1 MANIFEDI
9 YKSFID
15 KAVKQ
20 NTTPSNSQNNV
31 ETQLKQNNPL
41 NLGLSTTVATRNTN
55 NVASG
60 VLNVIE
66 NASKARNTAIDL
78 ISAASKVNRDTRA
91 QVGLKSPAGEI
102 TNTVN
107 KAVTGALNYLQES
120 NKGLSEIE
128 QNHLDA
134 ASSAYLDTSDVLN
147 RIKADNNYYNT
158 LFSNDGTPID
168 YSNEIIRLQETASNQ
183 FNNED
188 RKAAKQQLD
197 MYKQYQADQK
207 KMIYSSQYQSLL
219 NQGADQD
226 TLNQFKKAVIQDNYN
241 AAERIVANFGS
252 TVESF
257 VGSQLNAYQTLTAT
271 ASKLMGNE
279 PMMSDYPSQI
289 IQDAENLQ
297 AIIMSNANGAE
308 QVAYKVY
315 NGMAPFLYSLALSGI
330 GSQSFLGNEAAAKAL
345 TGRALLISDASVLG
359 SQMKEN
365 MANGYDFSTS
375 VTNAFLHAALSH
387 ITESIGGEAL
397 ANVLTGEIGVQLLDN
412 YLSYAIRSMAN
423 TFLAEATEEGMEAL
437 FEPII
442 DKYTLNT
449 GLTVEGYIQQV
460 FSKDTLEQMLIGGLG
475 GLVMGAGGT
484 AKTIIEFDNGV
495 KQLMGTINIENQSD
509 YASVKEA
516 TEFFEKM
523 ANETQNKLVS
533 GQIAKESINDTNKQL
548 YIMKQLNQAFSSKLN
563 EYKLSNP
570 YADAFKPVEDVQN
583 KLSENPEQD
592 IIKAAAPTIKQNVDD
607 LVTAKQNYIQ
617 STNELNSV
625 VQQQLANKGI
635 TIDVIEYNNLTDD
648 AKRQVELTSKYSQK
662 LKSNV
667 VFANIITKSGQ
678 VLDGLYNPETRQI
691 IINPNAK
698 TGALTAYVHE
708 ITHNTEGSAFYS
720 LLKMLVKE
728 TYGDEYADNIKAIQD
743 EYSTL
748 TRLSEEDAE
757 KELVAITTQSL
768 LDNEQFMDRLV
779 RYNTS
784 LAYQMYEE
792 IKYIS
797 QTTGTALDAIEQNF
811 MRAFSTKGTVE
822 NQSNDLQFLFMGEK
836 ALNNLKKEYK
846 DAYDYVNGQ
855 FKLAKRMEGKYSPKE
870 IFAKTS
876 FFRDPT
882 GVWKFEVLEDYDYIA
897 NHFPTENGTYLLKDI
912 YGPNSQIF
920 AFYPELANLE
930 VVLDNK
936 DGSKGV
942 YKNKENKIYL
952 HAGATAETII
962 HEVQHFIQW
971 KEGFKTGSSYSKQA
985 NYLEQD
991 AILNKAFGLISFNK
1005 QLIELSNLQKQMLT
1019 NDEYL
1024 YNRYKYTAGEVEA
1037 RDSAL
1042 RSKLKN
1048 EGVNIDNIIPAML
1061 DENIVSEIKKYYDL
1075 GDEKSIARIIKNIM
1089 DNFNSSDNSFSSDS
1103 YSMEQVSTEEIGRGG
1118 RGLEFSKGL
1127 TIEDLGRN
1135 KDLVAAHNL
1144 SEDKFL
1150 ASINLGGFV
1159 FPSVAVTKDSVGHEN
1174 YGDITLLFDKK
1185 TIDPSN
1191 RNNRVYSGDAWTPT
1205 YPTVDYDVDTNTT
1218 QAISKQLNDIVDF
1231 DSIRSLD
1238 NNYFLY
1244 NLQNGSQLNDALNE
1258 HRGDISTLASDNNAL
1273 KYIFLT
1279 KSGQNIEIPRKPKE
1293 LNLKGNYTKG
1303 RDVSN
1308 YVLDALLNS
1317 GYTAGSFYDM
1327 SFEERTNA
1335 YYDVIK
1341 NAIANYYNKAYS
1353 ALQGGQFGTNLV
1365 EDFDNYSADYIL
1377 EQVDQYL
1384 RTANEG
1390 VIDIQGLKANLNNAI
1405 IQYGDNFENDFADWI
1420 RNNITSKIRYNTG
1433 IRNDKDMFTPSGNRR
1448 SFAQLHDPYT
1458 AQNVLKYMKKQT
1470 GNDLRGAKNDS
1481 WGVGPGEIISTQL
1494 KEFRSIDEIIQ
1505 NEGLI
1510 KNLNDEEFNQTYKT
1524 VYDSIYAISKEIS
1537 SYIEAETGSTNYFE
1551 LNDSSLQLIK
1561 DCMRKN
1567 NKKQMYDLYMK
1578 EFYPYANF
1586 KMSEENVS
1594 KAIDAIYGLKESIG
1608 DLPTRYFEAKPM
1620 RIVGLDEIQLAIIPN
1635 NSSDYLKETLNNL
1648 GINYVEY
1655 DPSIEGSRQ
1664 SIIQAQD
1671 NLKFSKGLTM
1681 EDLKAQANLDK
1692 NKKSLKR
1699 YYSEVL
1705 GANLRRSSLGI
1716 NELLDLATKDIRDNG
1731 SISEGVYNR
1740 LKESVW
1746 ESTKVLQGNDYADS
1760 AAIRKFLKENPIEIT
1775 QMEERDR
1782 MYLQKH
1788 FGSIGFKKGGNSFD
1802 TVMMEFNDLF
1812 PGLINID
1819 NITSAKDFVD
1829 QVSSVLTNI
1838 DKSKDYI
1845 VPGTE
1850 AGISEEEIYN
1860 DFSTKFDD
1868 AMANYTNDVSR
1879 ITVVDKTEEVLED
1892 NWKQNTQQ
1900 VLNQIGDEEL
1910 TVDNIDSILKHKK
1923 VSNRTLEAMERNKQM
1938 MIDNAEEWIKGYD
1951 TLREEFPLYSKET
1964 FSNACFETLVYGDIS
1979 DETREKMYNALSS
1992 MYDFENVLP
2001 DYEKDVNDFINEA
2014 LTTFS
2019 NETKYKAGEIDM
2031 EPIRKAMKINEAY
2044 NGQTIEADT
2053 ERFKNN
2059 TYLNNITSKFKD
2071 QLKKSW
2077 QPIVNDLL
2085 SLSTQSAEKTGKK
2098 LDRVISRYKTIDQN
2112 IDALC
2117 HGNLD
2122 LKTKMQNEIRY
2133 NLLDEAAK
2141 TKSDVLT
2148 YAQDVVNKIKDLG
2161 ITEGSRENIAVQYI
2175 LEGHTETVRSD
2186 LDLGDNTTQET
2197 INEFR
2202 SHPFEAY
2209 TLEDLKRDYNYQM
2222 ENGRLAWEN
2231 IVDAA
2236 NLLKTS
2242 YDDIYKE
2249 ITDSQLL
2256 ANGDVEGNM
2265 DLALADAKTKVE
2277 QAFKVMYN
2285 IKEEIK
2291 LNGSKESTQAAYEL
2305 AKSKYNRLVNQYNAL
2320 VNRDAK
2326 GDATRRQLTPYRE
2339 NFSHHIVKRSLKSSL
2354 QSIKNAELM
2363 TPTQLAGISEITEPN
2378 TMWATF
2384 SAAQDSLV
2392 YDPNALGSFTEYM
2405 KEAANVVSYNP
2416 VIISLRQLTRDIQAT
2431 AQNRQLNKF
2440 VEYLTDYTNM
2450 LSGKRLGI
2458 DREVQKFVGD
2468 KGMRIISTLNS
2479 YAKAAALTGNVRSAL
2494 VQFANIPSGL
2504 SNLQTSGGKGWI
2516 ADVANGI
2523 KRTINNINTIDQS
2536 PFMANRYFDFDTGKS
2551 GVMNSLDDMTKT
2563 MLTVGDKVG
2572 AQIIWN
2578 SAYAQY
2584 ERLKSQGADLKV
2596 DPIKYADDI
2605 TRTSVAGRTKEDMAV
2620 AMNSQVLNLL
2630 FPFQVENNNLY
2641 QNLKQQLKTGN
2652 GGAIITYGV
2661 SAYLFNAIIKAIMNS
2676 DDEVLPEFITPIV
2689 DEVIKGLKGE
2699 QGADETVQNALFGE
2713 IGEMISLTPVGS
2725 QLLGLAL
2732 NNDKAEELFGD
2743 YNPSRYGTTNIGLV
2757 GVGNIIT
2764 SLNNDNTRIALA
2776 DAISDLISGYVK
2788 GGKQLTRTTEGL
2800 QSMGGLPKL
2809 DAEGNVVM
2817 TPVNY
2822 TSTGRIAFV
2831 NDQTS
2836 VPDWIRAA
2844 LFGKWSTDP
2853 AREYIDSDFKSMSEK
2868 EQRIFELLNNSG
2880 SDTNDSY
2887 NTAKEYTELTKQA
2900 KEDETIDSS
2909 LRDTLIQN
2917 GTYGDYMDNLT
2928 DAYEKYLE
2936 TFDFDGENEPKTF
2949 KQFASGYGITAD
2961 DLKADTY
2968 QGFYDL
2974 YDLTEEQQKAFSDAL
2989 DIENSVNALG
2999 KTISNSA
3006 ATQRRVIYEQQGIYN
3021 DILEFIE
3028 ECNLDYSDF
3037 GLTKTVV
3044 GYTQSQINKMLEK
3057 IGLEPNYQGGS
3068 TAEASGSK
3076 SKGSATSGSKGR
3088 KTSGSKTSGSRLTKT
3103 QKNALLSFLKTIQ
3116 SSYKDFGSIV
3126 KGMTS
3131 VSDAKAKAEK
3141 IRNSAYK
3148 G

>member
-9 YKSFID
+9 YKSLID

-31 ETQLKQNNPL
+31 ETKLKQNNPM
-41 NLGLSTTVATRNTN
+41 NLGMSTTVATRNTN

-188 RKAAKQQLD
+188 RKAAKEQLD
-197 MYKQYQADQK
+197 LYKQYQTDQK

-252 TVESF
+252 TVQSF
-257 VGSQLNAYQTLTAT
+257 AGSQLNALNTLTAT

-279 PMMSDYPSQI
+279 PTMSEYPVHI

-315 NGMAPFLYSLALSGI
+315 NGMAPFLYSLVLSGL
-330 GSQSFLGNEAAAKAL
+330 GSQSYLGDPAAAEAL

-359 SQMKEN
+359 SKMKEN
-365 MANGYDFSTS
+365 MANGYDFNTS
-375 VTNAFLHAALSH
+375 VNNAFLHALLSH
-387 ITESIGGEAL
+387 VTESIGGEAL
-397 ANVLTGEIGVQLLDN
+397 ANILTGEIGVQLLDN
-412 YLSYAIRSMAN
+412 YLDYGIRSLAN
-423 TFLAEATEEGMEAL
+423 SFLAEATEEGMEAVL
-437 FEPII
+437 EPII

-449 GLTVEGYIQQV
+449 GLTVEGYLQQV
-460 FSKDTLEQMLIGGLG
+460 FSKDTLESMLIGGIG
-475 GLVMGAGGT
+475 GLVMGAGAT

-495 KQLMGTINIENQSD
+495 KQLMGTINIEDQSD
-509 YASVKEA
+509 YTSAKEA
-516 TEFFEKM
+516 TDFFEKM
-523 ANETQNKLVS
+523 VNETQNKLAS
-533 GQIAKESINDTNKQL
+533 GQIKKESINDTNKQL
-548 YIMKQLNQAFSSKLN
+548 YIMKLLNQAFSSKLN

-583 KLSENPEQD
+583 KLSANPEQD

-607 LVTAKQNYIQ
+607 LVTAKQNFYKAD
-617 STNELNSV
+617 
-625 VQQQLANKGI
+625 QQLNDFLQQKIISEGVNISIADYNALSEEAKKQ
-635 TIDVIEYNNLTDD
+635 VILT
-648 AKRQVELTSKYSQK
+648 AKYSSR
-662 LKSNV
+662 LKNNQV
-667 VFANIITKSGQ
+667 VFANIVGKNGKT
-678 VLDGLYNPETRQI
+678 LPGLYDPNSNQI

-698 TGALTAYVHE
+698 NGALIAYVHE
-708 ITHNTEGSAFYS
+708 MTHNSEKSIYYS
-720 LLKMLVKE
+720 LLKKLAKE
-728 TYGDEYADNIKAIQD
+728 YVGEDFNSYTEYIKNNYSDITALD
-743 EYSTL
+743 TDGAEREVVSTL
-748 TRLSEEDAE
+748 MPELFANEEF
-757 KELVAITTQSL
+757 L
-768 LDNEQFMDRLV
+768 DRLV

-784 LAYQMYEE
+784 LAYQLYEE
-792 IKYIS
+792 IKYIN
-797 QTTGTALDAIEQNF
+797 QETNTLQDIEMNF
-811 MRAFSTKGTVE
+811 MRA
-822 NQSNDLQFLFMGEK
+822 L
-836 ALNNLKKEYK
+836 
-846 DAYDYVNGQ
+846 
-855 FKLAKRMEGKYSPKE
+855 
-870 IFAKTS
+870 KTS
-876 FFRDPT
+876 
-882 GVWKFEVLEDYDYIA
+882 
-897 NHFPTENGTYLLKDI
+897 
-912 YGPNSQIF
+912 NS
-920 AFYPELANLE
+920 
-930 VVLDNK
+930 
-936 DGSKGV
+936 
-942 YKNKENKIYL
+942 
-952 HAGATAETII
+952 
-962 HEVQHFIQW
+962 
-971 KEGFKTGSSYSKQA
+971 
-985 NYLEQD
+985 
-991 AILNKAFGLISFNK
+991 
-1005 QLIELSNLQKQMLT
+1005 
-1019 NDEYL
+1019 
-1024 YNRYKYTAGEVEA
+1024 
-1037 RDSAL
+1037 
-1042 RSKLKN
+1042 N
-1048 EGVNIDNIIPAML
+1048 EGEFVSIFDPRSQ
-1061 DENIVSEIKKYYDL
+1061 VSEIKVGIFENNVSESKWPNKLELSDIAEMAYD
-1075 GDEKSIARIIKNIM
+1075 
-1089 DNFNSSDNSFSSDS
+1089 
-1103 YSMEQVSTEEIGRGG
+1103 SMEKTFGDRTIGLIDSTGEKIKINKDNMKHGVLKPNSRKGRENAFVTVNMGPLLKNAFYVNDILPSGKHKNGERAYISVIADEEGFIYPTRILVDKNTSVISETEVINRLYAVNTKKVAGRSPLGYGYESQPSTTSTLSVSDLFDYVKDVDIFQEIMPISSGIERVDSEIGNR
-1118 RGLEFSKGL
+1118 LKYSKGVTL
-1127 TIEDLGRN
+1127 EDLGRN

-1144 SEDKFL
+1144 SEDNFL

-1174 YGDITLLFDKK
+1174 YGAITLLFDKK
-1185 TIDPSN
+1185 TIDPAN

-1205 YPTVDYDVDTNTT
+1205 YPTVDYDVDANTT
-1218 QAISKQLNDIVDF
+1218 QVISNQLNSIVDF
-1231 DSIRSLD
+1231 DSIMPLD

-1244 NLQNGSQLNDALNE
+1244 NLQNGSQLNDALSKY
-1258 HRGDISTLASDNNAL
+1258 RGDISTLASDNNAL

-1279 KSGQNIEIPRKPKE
+1279 EKGQNIEIPRKPKIFS
-1293 LNLKGNYTKG
+1293 LKGNYTKG
-1303 RDVSN
+1303 TGVSN
-1308 YVLDALLNS
+1308 YVLDSLLNS
-1317 GYTAGSFYDM
+1317 GYQAGQFNNM
-1327 SFEERTNA
+1327 SFQERMSA
-1335 YYDVIK
+1335 YFDVVK
-1341 NAIANYYNKAYS
+1341 NSIAEYYNKEYG
-1353 ALQGGQFGTNLV
+1353 ALQNGQFGTNLV

-1390 VIDIQGLKANLNNAI
+1390 VVDAQGLETNLNNAI
-1405 IQYGDNFENDFADWI
+1405 SQYGDSFKNDFAGWI

-1567 NKKQMYDLYMK
+1567 SKKQMYDLYMK

-1731 SISEGVYNR
+1731 TISEGVYER

-1760 AAIRKFLKENPIEIT
+1760 AAIRRFLKDNPIEIT

-1782 MYLQKH
+1782 LYLQKH
-1788 FGSIGFKKGGNSFD
+1788 FGSIGFKNGGNSFD
-1802 TVMMEFNDLF
+1802 TVMIEFNDLF

-1938 MIDNAEEWIKGYD
+1938 MIDNADKWIKGYD
-1951 TLREEFPLYSKET
+1951 TLREEFPLYTKET

-2001 DYEKDVNDFINEA
+2001 DYEKDINDFINEA

-2122 LKTKMQNEIRY
+2122 LKTKMQNEIRF

-2161 ITEGSRENIAVQYI
+2161 ITEGSRENIAVQYV

-2186 LDLGDNTTQET
+2186 LNLSDNTTQEI

-2202 SHPFEAY
+2202 SRPFEAY
-2209 TLEDLKRDYNYQM
+2209 TLEDLKREFNYTM

-2431 AQNRQLNKF
+2431 AQDRQLNKF

-2504 SNLQTSGGKGWI
+2504 SNLQEAGGKGWI
-2516 ADVANGI
+2516 SDIANGI
-2523 KRTINNINTIDQS
+2523 KRTINNSNVIDQS

-2551 GVMNSLDDMTKT
+2551 GVMNSLDEMTKT
-2563 MLTVGDKVG
+2563 MLTVGDKIG

-2578 SAYAQY
+2578 SAYEQY
-2584 ERLKSQGADLKV
+2584 NRLKNQGLDLGV
-2596 DPIKYADDI
+2596 DAIKYADNI
-2605 TRTSVAGRTKEDMAV
+2605 TRYSVAGRTKEDMAV

-2676 DDEVLPEFITPIV
+2676 DDEVLPEFVTPIV

-2887 NTAKEYTELTKQA
+2887 NTAKEYTELSKQA

-3006 ATQRRVIYEQQGIYN
+3006 ATQRRVIYEQQGIYD

-3076 SKGSATSGSKGR
+3076 SKGSVTSGSKGR

-3103 QKNALLSFLKTIQ
+3103 QKNTLLSFLKTIQ
-3116 SSYKDFGSIV
+3116 SSYKDFETIRKS
-3126 KGMTS
+3126 MTS

>member
-9 YKSFID
+9 YKSLID

-31 ETQLKQNNPL
+31 ETKLKQNNPM
-41 NLGLSTTVATRNTN
+41 NLGMSTTVATRNTN

-120 NKGLSEIE
+120 NKGLSEVE

-147 RIKADNNYYNT
+147 RIKTDNNYYGI
-158 LFSNDGTPID
+158 LFNSDGTPID

-207 KMIYSSQYQSLL
+207 KMIYASQYQSLL
-219 NQGADQD
+219 NQGAGQD
-226 TLNQFKKAVIQDNYN
+226 TLNEFKKAVIQDNYS
-241 AAERIVANFGS
+241 AAERVVANFGS
-252 TVESF
+252 TVQSF
-257 VGSQLNAYQTLTAT
+257 AGSQLNALNTLTAT

-308 QVAYKVY
+308 QVVYKTY
-315 NGMAPFLYSLALSGI
+315 NGMAPFLYSLLMSGI
-330 GSQSFLGNEAAAKAL
+330 GSQSYLGNEAAAQAL
-345 TGRALLISDASVLG
+345 TGRALLISDVSVLG

-365 MANGYDFSTS
+365 MANGYDFNTS
-375 VTNAFLHAALSH
+375 VNNAFLHAALSH
-387 ITESIGGEAL
+387 ITESIGGETL
-397 ANVLTGEIGVQLLDN
+397 ANILTGEIGVQLLDN

-423 TFLAEATEEGMEAL
+423 TFIAEATEEGMEAL

-495 KQLMGTINIENQSD
+495 KQLMGTINIEDQSD
-509 YASVKEA
+509 YASAKEA
-516 TEFFEKM
+516 TDFFEKM
-523 ANETQNKLVS
+523 VNETQNKLAS
-533 GQIAKESINDTNKQL
+533 GQIKKESINDTNKQL

-583 KLSENPEQD
+583 KLSDNPEQD

-635 TIDVIEYNNLTDD
+635 TIDAIEYNNLTDD

-667 VFANIITKSGQ
+667 VFANMITKSGQ

-912 YGPNSQIF
+912 YGSNSQIF

-952 HAGATAETII
+952 HAGATAETIV

-1118 RGLEFSKGL
+1118 RGLEFSKGVAL
-1127 TIEDLGRN
+1127 EDLGRN

-1144 SEDKFL
+1144 SENNFL

-1205 YPTVDYDVDTNTT
+1205 YPTIDYDVDTNTT
-1218 QAISKQLNDIVDF
+1218 QAISKQLNDIADF

-1258 HRGDISTLASDNNAL
+1258 HRGDISTLASGNNAL

-1279 KSGQNIEIPRKPKE
+1279 KSGQNIEIPKKPKIFS
-1293 LNLKGNYTKG
+1293 LKGNYTKG
-1303 RDVSN
+1303 AEVSN
-1308 YVLDALLNS
+1308 YVLDSLLNS
-1317 GYTAGSFYDM
+1317 GYKAGQFNNM
-1327 SFEERTNA
+1327 SFNERMSA

-1341 NAIANYYNKAYS
+1341 NAIADYYNKAYS

-1390 VIDIQGLKANLNNAI
+1390 VVDTQGLKANLNNAI
-1405 IQYGDNFENDFADWI
+1405 IQYGDNFENDFVDWI

-1567 NKKQMYDLYMK
+1567 SKKQMYDLYMK

-1594 KAIDAIYGLKESIG
+1594 KAIDSIYGLKESIG

-1655 DPSIEGSRQ
+1655 DPSVEGSRQ

-1681 EDLKAQANLDK
+1681 EDLKSQANLDK

-1746 ESTKVLQGNDYADS
+1746 ESTKVLQGNDYADA

-1788 FGSIGFKKGGNSFD
+1788 FGSIGFKKVGNSFD

-1819 NITSAKDFVD
+1819 NINSAKDFVD

-1860 DFSTKFDD
+1860 EFNTKFDD
-1868 AMANYTNDVSR
+1868 AMANYAKDIANISNYEKV
-1879 ITVVDKTEEVLED
+1879 EEALED
-1892 NWKQNTQQ
+1892 SWKQNTQQ

-2014 LTTFS
+2014 LATFS

-2186 LDLGDNTTQET
+2186 LDLGDNVTQET

-2236 NLLKTS
+2236 NLLKST

-2265 DLALADAKTKVE
+2265 DLELADAKAKVE

-2320 VNRDAK
+2320 VSRDAK

-2339 NFSHHIVKRSLKSSL
+2339 NFSHHIVKRSLKSSI

-2431 AQNRQLNKF
+2431 AQDRQLNKF

-2504 SNLQTSGGKGWI
+2504 SNLQEAGGKGWI
-2516 ADVANGI
+2516 SDIANGI
-2523 KRTINNINTIDQS
+2523 KRTINNSNVIDQS

-2551 GVMNSLDDMTKT
+2551 GVMNSLDEMTKT
-2563 MLTVGDKVG
+2563 MLTVGDKIG

-2578 SAYAQY
+2578 SAYEQY
-2584 ERLKSQGADLKV
+2584 NRLKNQGLDLGV
-2596 DPIKYADDI
+2596 DAIKYADNI
-2605 TRTSVAGRTKEDMAV
+2605 TRYSVAGRTKEDMAV

-2689 DEVIKGLKGE
+2689 DEVIKGLQGE
-2699 QGADETVQNALFGE
+2699 QSADETVQNALFGE

-2757 GVGNIIT
+2757 GIGNIIT
-2764 SLNNDNTRIALA
+2764 SLNNDNTRIALS

-3006 ATQRRVIYEQQGIYN
+3006 ATQRRVIYEQQGIYD

-3044 GYTQSQINKMLEK
+3044 GYTASQINTMLEK
-3057 IGLEPNYQGGS
+3057 IGLEPSYQGS
-3068 TAEASGSK
+3068 ETASGGAKTSGSK
-3076 SKGSATSGSKGR
+3076 SKK
-3088 KTSGSKTSGSRLTKT
+3088 KTSSSKSKLTT
-3103 QKNALLSFLKTIQ
+3103 AQKNALLKFLKTIQ
-3116 SSYKDFGSIV
+3116 SSYKDFETIRKS
-3126 KGMTS
+3126 MTS

>member
-9 YKSFID
+9 YKSLID

-31 ETQLKQNNPL
+31 ETKLKQNNPM
-41 NLGLSTTVATRNTN
+41 NLGMSTTVATRNTN

-91 QVGLKSPAGEI
+91 QAGLKSPAGEI

-158 LFSNDGTPID
+158 LFSNGGTPID

-207 KMIYSSQYQSLL
+207 KMIYASQYQSLL

-226 TLNQFKKAVIQDNYN
+226 TLNEFKKAVIQDNYN

-252 TVESF
+252 TVQSF
-257 VGSQLNAYQTLTAT
+257 AGSQLNALNTLTET

-279 PMMSDYPSQI
+279 PTMSEYPAHI

-315 NGMAPFLYSLALSGI
+315 NGMAPFLYSLALSGL
-330 GSQSFLGNEAAAKAL
+330 GSQSYLGDPAAAKAL
-345 TGRALLISDASVLG
+345 TGRALLIYDASVLG
-359 SQMKEN
+359 SKMKEN
-365 MANGYDFSTS
+365 MANGYDFNTS
-375 VTNAFLHAALSH
+375 VNNAFLHALLSH
-387 ITESIGGEAL
+387 VIESIGGEAL
-397 ANVLTGEIGVQLLDN
+397 ANILTGEIGVQLLDN
-412 YLSYAIRSMAN
+412 YLDYGIRSLAN
-423 TFLAEATEEGMEAL
+423 SLLAEATEEGMEAVL
-437 FEPII
+437 EPII

-449 GLTVEGYIQQV
+449 GLTVEGYLQQV
-460 FSKDTLEQMLIGGLG
+460 FSKDTLESMLIGGIG
-475 GLVMGAGGT
+475 GLVMGAGAT

-495 KQLMGTINIENQSD
+495 KQLMSTINIENQSD
-509 YASVKEA
+509 YASAKEA
-516 TEFFEKM
+516 TEFFENLV
-523 ANETQNKLVS
+523 NETQNKLVS
-533 GQIAKESINDTNKQL
+533 GQIPEENINTTNNQL
-548 YIMKQLNQAFSSKLN
+548 FAMKTLNKAFSSKLS
-563 EYKLSNP
+563 EYKISNP
-570 YADAFKPVEDVQN
+570 YAEAFKPVDSVQS
-583 KLSENPEQD
+583 KLSDTPEQN
-592 IIKAAAPTIKQNVDD
+592 IIKAAAPTIKQNVDE
-607 LVTAKQNYIQ
+607 LVTAKQNFYKAD
-617 STNELNSV
+617 
-625 VQQQLANKGI
+625 QQLNEILQQKIIAEGVNI
-635 TIDVIEYNNLTDD
+635 SIADYNALSEEAKSQVRLT
-648 AKRQVELTSKYSQK
+648 AKYSSRLGYQ
-662 LKSNV
+662 V
-667 VFANIITKSGQ
+667 VFANIVGKNGKT
-678 VLDGLYNPETRQI
+678 LPGLYDPSSSQI
-691 IINPNAK
+691 IINPDAK
-698 TGALTAYVHE
+698 NGPLIAFVHE
-708 ITHNTEGSAFYS
+708 ITHNSEKSIYYN
-720 LLKMLVKE
+720 LLKKLSKE
-728 TYGDEYADNIKAIQD
+728 YVGEDFDSYTEYIKNNYSDITALD
-743 EYSTL
+743 TENAEREVVSTL
-748 TRLSEEDAE
+748 MPELFANEEF
-757 KELVAITTQSL
+757 L
-768 LDNEQFMDRLV
+768 DRLV

-784 LAYQMYEE
+784 LAYQLYEE
-792 IKYIS
+792 IKYIN
-797 QTTGTALDAIEQNF
+797 QETNTLHDIEMNF
-811 MRAFSTKGTVE
+811 MRAIKA
-822 NQSNDLQFLFMGEK
+822 SNDIETESISIFDPKSKTREIKVESFQNNINKLENEKLTKSSILSEAYKSMINTFGDKNIGFIESTGEK
-836 ALNNLKKEYK
+836 IIVSGENIKHGILKLNKQKGKINAFVTENIGPLLKN
-846 DAYDYVNGQ
+846 AHYVNDIISSEKHPNGQ
-855 FKLAKRMEGKYSPKE
+855 R
-870 IFAKTS
+870 
-876 FFRDPT
+876 
-882 GVWKFEVLEDYDYIA
+882 VYISA
-897 NHFPTENGTYLLKDI
+897 IADE
-912 YGPNSQIF
+912 
-920 AFYPELANLE
+920 
-930 VVLDNK
+930 
-936 DGSKGV
+936 
-942 YKNKENKIYL
+942 
-952 HAGATAETII
+952 
-962 HEVQHFIQW
+962 
-971 KEGFKTGSSYSKQA
+971 EGF
-985 NYLEQD
+985 
-991 AILNKAFGLISFNK
+991 
-1005 QLIELSNLQKQMLT
+1005 
-1019 NDEYL
+1019 L
-1024 YNRYKYTAGEVEA
+1024 Y
-1037 RDSAL
+1037 
-1042 RSKLKN
+1042 
-1048 EGVNIDNIIPAML
+1048 P
-1061 DENIVSEIKKYYDL
+1061 
-1075 GDEKSIARIIKNIM
+1075 ARIIVDKDTSVVSETEVINRLYAINAKKVVGQSPLGYGYESQPSTTSTLSVSDLFDYVKDVDIFKEIM
-1089 DNFNSSDNSFSSDS
+1089 PISSGVDRVDS
-1103 YSMEQVSTEEIGRGG
+1103 EIGNR
-1118 RGLEFSKGL
+1118 LKYSKGL
-1127 TIEDLGRN
+1127 TLEDLGRT

-1144 SEDKFL
+1144 SENNFL

-1205 YPTVDYDVDTNTT
+1205 YPTIDYDVDTNTT

-1341 NAIANYYNKAYS
+1341 NAIADYYNKAYS

-1551 LNDSSLQLIK
+1551 LNDSSLRLIK

-1567 NKKQMYDLYMK
+1567 SKKQMYDLYMK

-1635 NSSDYLKETLNNL
+1635 NSSDYLKEALNNL

-1655 DPSIEGSRQ
+1655 DPSVEGSRQ

-1740 LKESVW
+1740 LKENVW
-1746 ESTKVLQGNDYADS
+1746 ESTKVLQGNDYADA

-1892 NWKQNTQQ
+1892 SWKQNTQQ

-1979 DETREKMYNALSS
+1979 DSTREKMYNALSS

-2001 DYEKDVNDFINEA
+2001 DYEKDVDDFINEA
-2014 LTTFS
+2014 LATFS

-2059 TYLNNITSKFKD
+2059 SYLNGITSKFKD

-2186 LDLGDNTTQET
+2186 LDLGDNVTQET

-2202 SHPFEAY
+2202 IHPFEAY

-2236 NLLKTS
+2236 NLLKST

-2265 DLALADAKTKVE
+2265 DLELADAKAKVE

-2339 NFSHHIVKRSLKSSL
+2339 NFSHHIVKRSLKSSI

-2431 AQNRQLNKF
+2431 AQDRQLNKF

-2468 KGMRIISTLNS
+2468 KGMRVISTLNS

-2504 SNLQTSGGKGWI
+2504 SNLQEAGGKGWI
-2516 ADVANGI
+2516 SDIANGI
-2523 KRTINNINTIDQS
+2523 KRTINNSNVIDQS

-2551 GVMNSLDDMTKT
+2551 GVMNSLDEMTKT
-2563 MLTVGDKVG
+2563 MLTVGDKIG

-2578 SAYAQY
+2578 SAYEQY
-2584 ERLKSQGADLKV
+2584 NRLKNQGLDLGV
-2596 DPIKYADDI
+2596 DAIKYADNI
-2605 TRTSVAGRTKEDMAV
+2605 TRYSVAGRTKEDMAV

-2661 SAYLFNAIIKAIMNS
+2661 SAYLFNAIIKALMNS

-2699 QGADETVQNALFGE
+2699 QSADETVQNALFGE

-2844 LFGKWSTDP
+2844 LFGKWATDP

-3076 SKGSATSGSKGR
+3076 SKGSVTSGSKGR
-3088 KTSGSKTSGSRLTKT
+3088 KTSGSKTSRSRLTKT

-3116 SSYKDFGSIV
+3116 SSYKDFDSIV

-3141 IRNSAYK
+3141 IRNSSYK

>member
-1 MANIFEDI
+1 MAKIFEEI
-9 YKSFID
+9 YKSI
-15 KAVKQ
+15 VKKGLDNLVDATPQ
-20 NTTPSNSQNNV
+20 TTSTESNKVENKLKSGPISQ
-31 ETQLKQNNPL
+31 TSINP
-41 NLGLSTTVATRNTN
+41 
-55 NVASG
+55 
-60 VLNVIE
+60 VLNRNQKSLLDPINYVKNNLDTLKKTADIIGM
-66 NASKARNTAIDL
+66 ASKQMNKAREE
-78 ISAASKVNRDTRA
+78 
-91 QVGLKSPAGEI
+91 VGLKSPAHEI
-102 TNTVN
+102 TEPINN
-107 KAVTGALNYLQES
+107 AVTGVLNKLAEDNKSLNKVQQE
-120 NKGLSEIE
+120 
-128 QNHLDA
+128 HLDA
-134 ASSAYLDTSDVLN
+134 SSSAYLDTNDIIQK
-147 RIKADNNYYNT
+147 IKNDRTYYSN
-158 LFSNDGTPID
+158 LFDNDGNLKD
-168 YSNEIIRLQETASNQ
+168 YSSEIIRLQEVASNQ
-183 FNNED
+183 FGSED

-197 MYKQYQADQK
+197 LYKQYQSEQK
-207 KMIYSSQYQSLL
+207 KLVYASQYQELVNS
-219 NQGADQD
+219 GADND
-226 TLNQFKKAVIQDNYN
+226 TLNKFKKAVVQDNYN
-241 AAERIVANFGS
+241 EAERVLANFGS
-252 TVESF
+252 TVQSF
-257 VGSQLNAYQTLTAT
+257 VGSQLNALNALTAT
-271 ASKLMGNE
+271 VNKLTGGE
-279 PMMSDYPSQI
+279 PTMSDYPSHI
-289 IQDAENLQ
+289 IQEAEDLQ
-297 AIIMSNANGAE
+297 SIIMSNANGAE

-315 NGMAPFLYSLALSGI
+315 NGMAPFLYSLLLG
-330 GSQSFLGNEAAAKAL
+330 GMTSQSFLGNQAAAQAL
-345 TGRALLISDASVLG
+345 TNRALLISDASVLG
-359 SQMKEN
+359 QKMKEN
-365 MANGYDFSTS
+365 MAKGYDFNTS
-375 VTNAFLHAALSH
+375 VLNASLHAMLSH
-387 ITESIGGEAL
+387 ITESIGGESI
-397 ANVLTGEIGVQLLDN
+397 ANILTGDIGVHLLDN
-412 YLSYAIRSMAN
+412 YLNYTSRALAN
-423 TFLAEATEEGMEAL
+423 PFISEMIEEGTEASI
-437 FEPII
+437 EPII
-442 DKYTLNT
+442 DSLTLNT
-449 GLTVEGYIQQV
+449 GLTVEEYINQV

-475 GLVMGAGGT
+475 GLVMGAGST
-484 AKTIIEFDNGV
+484 FKTIYEFDSGV
-495 KQLMGTINIENQSD
+495 KKLADTIDINDSKD
-509 YASVKEA
+509 YSSAKEA
-516 TEFFEKM
+516 NEFFKTLIQETQDKL
-523 ANETQNKLVS
+523 ASGQVAEDRINETTNQLFVM
-533 GQIAKESINDTNKQL
+533 KELQKSYATKI
-548 YIMKQLNQAFSSKLN
+548 S
-563 EYKLSNP
+563 EYETMNP

-583 KLSENPEQD
+583 KLSDNPEQD

-635 TIDVIEYNNLTDD
+635 TIDAIEYNNLTDD

-667 VFANIITKSGQ
+667 VFANMITKSGQ

-728 TYGDEYADNIKAIQD
+728 TYGNEYADNIKAIQD
-743 EYSTL
+743 EYSTI

-822 NQSNDLQFLFMGEK
+822 NQSNDLQFLFMGE
-836 ALNNLKKEYK
+836 N
-846 DAYDYVNGQ
+846 Q
-855 FKLAKRMEGKYSPKE
+855 
-870 IFAKTS
+870 
-876 FFRDPT
+876 
-882 GVWKFEVLEDYDYIA
+882 
-897 NHFPTENGTYLLKDI
+897 
-912 YGPNSQIF
+912 Q
-920 AFYPELANLE
+920 
-930 VVLDNK
+930 
-936 DGSKGV
+936 
-942 YKNKENKIYL
+942 KENRR
-952 HAGATAETII
+952 
-962 HEVQHFIQW
+962 
-971 KEGFKTGSSYSKQA
+971 
-985 NYLEQD
+985 
-991 AILNKAFGLISFNK
+991 
-1005 QLIELSNLQKQMLT
+1005 ELS
-1019 NDEYL
+1019 
-1024 YNRYKYTAGEVEA
+1024 G
-1037 RDSAL
+1037 
-1042 RSKLKN
+1042 
-1048 EGVNIDNIIPAML
+1048 
-1061 DENIVSEIKKYYDL
+1061 
-1075 GDEKSIARIIKNIM
+1075 RI
-1089 DNFNSSDNSFSSDS
+1089 
-1103 YSMEQVSTEEIGRGG
+1103 
-1118 RGLEFSKGL
+1118 EFSKGL

-1144 SEDKFL
+1144 SEDNFL

-1174 YGDITLLFDKK
+1174 YGAITLLFNKK
-1185 TIDPSN
+1185 TIDPAN

-1205 YPTVDYDVDTNTT
+1205 YPTVDYDVDANTT
-1218 QAISKQLNDIVDF
+1218 QAISNQLNSIVDF
-1231 DSIRSLD
+1231 DSIRPLD

-1244 NLQNGSQLNDALNE
+1244 NLQNGSQLNDALSKY
-1258 HRGDISTLASDNNAL
+1258 RGDISTLASDNNAL

-1279 KSGQNIEIPRKPKE
+1279 EKGQNIEIPRKPKIFS
-1293 LNLKGNYTKG
+1293 LKGNYTKG
-1303 RDVSN
+1303 TGVSN
-1308 YVLDALLNS
+1308 YVLNSLLNS
-1317 GYTAGSFYDM
+1317 GYQAGQFNNM
-1327 SFEERTNA
+1327 SFQERMSA
-1335 YYDVIK
+1335 YFDVVK
-1341 NAIANYYNKAYS
+1341 NSVAEYYNKEYG
-1353 ALQGGQFGTNLV
+1353 ALQNGQFGTNLV

-1377 EQVDQYL
+1377 EQIDQYL
-1384 RTANEG
+1384 RAAHEG
-1390 VIDIQGLKANLNNAI
+1390 VVDTQGLETNLNNAI
-1405 IQYGDNFENDFADWI
+1405 SQYGDSFKNDFAGWI

-1433 IRNDKDMFTPSGNRR
+1433 IRNDKDMFTPSGARR

-1470 GNDLRGAKNDS
+1470 GNDLRGAKTDS

-1494 KEFRSIDEIIQ
+1494 KEFKSIDEIIQ

-1510 KNLNDEEFNQTYKT
+1510 KNLDDEEYNQTYKT
-1524 VYDSIYAISKEIS
+1524 VHDSIYAISKEIS

-1655 DPSIEGSRQ
+1655 DPSVEGSRQ

-1671 NLKFSKGLTM
+1671 NLKFSKGLTL

-1746 ESTKVLQGNDYADS
+1746 ESTKVLQGNDYADA

-1782 MYLQKH
+1782 MYLQKN

-1802 TVMMEFNDLF
+1802 TVMMEFNGLF

-1819 NITSAKDFVD
+1819 NINSAKDFVD
-1829 QVSSVLTNI
+1829 QVSSVLANI
-1838 DKSKDYI
+1838 DKSKEYI

-1892 NWKQNTQQ
+1892 SWKQNTQQ

-1938 MIDNAEEWIKGYD
+1938 MIENADKWIKGYD

-1979 DETREKMYNALSS
+1979 DSTREKMYNTLSS

-2085 SLSTQSAEKTGKK
+2085 SLSTQFAEKTGKK

-2122 LKTKMQNEIRY
+2122 LKTKMQNEIRF

-2175 LEGHTETVRSD
+2175 LEGHTETVRSN

-2236 NLLKTS
+2236 NLLKST

-2265 DLALADAKTKVE
+2265 DLELADAKAKVE

-2339 NFSHHIVKRSLKSSL
+2339 NFSHHIVKRSLKSSI

-2431 AQNRQLNKF
+2431 AQDRQLNKF

-2504 SNLQTSGGKGWI
+2504 ANLSIDVSPKELAIDI
-2516 ADVANGI
+2516 AYGI
-2523 KRTINNINTIDQS
+2523 KDWINKDSGKHDLIKLS
-2536 PFMANRYFDFDTGKS
+2536 PFMNNRYFDFDTGKN
-2551 GVMNSLDDMTKT
+2551 GVMNSLDDFAKT
-2563 MLTVGDKVG
+2563 MLQVGDKIG
-2572 AQIIWN
+2572 AETIWY
-2578 SAYAQY
+2578 SALNQGM
-2584 ERLKSQGADLKV
+2584 RLGVPNAV
-2596 DPIKYADDI
+2596 KYADDI
-2605 TRTSVAGRTKEDMAV
+2605 TRKSIAGRTKEDMAV

-2641 QNLKQQLKTGN
+2641 QNLKQYMRDGKA
-2652 GGAIITYGV
+2652 GAIITYGV
-2661 SAYLFNAIIKAIMNS
+2661 SAYIFNAIIKAIMNS
-2676 DDEVLPEFITPIV
+2676 DDEILPEFVTPIV
-2689 DEVIKGLKGE
+2689 DEVTKGLKGE
-2699 QGADETVQNALFGE
+2699 QGLDDTVQNALFGE
-2713 IGEMISLTPVGS
+2713 IGEMISLMPVGS
-2725 QLLGLAL
+2725 TLLNLTL
-2732 NNDKAEELFGD
+2732 NNDKANELFGD
-2743 YNPSRYGTTNIGLV
+2743 YNPSRYGTTNIGLS
-2757 GVGNIIT
+2757 GIGNVIS
-2764 SLNNDNTRIALA
+2764 SLDNDNNRIAFA
-2776 DAISDLISGYVK
+2776 DALSDLIAGYIK
-2788 GGKQLTRTTEGL
+2788 GGKQFIRTTEGL

-2822 TSTGRIAFV
+2822 TKSGRIAYV
-2831 NDQTS
+2831 NDQS
-2836 VPDWIRAA
+2836 NIPDWIRAS
-2844 LFGKWSTDP
+2844 LFGKYSTDP
-2853 AREYIDSDFKSMSEK
+2853 AREYIDSGFKTMTDK
-2868 EQRIFELLNNSG
+2868 EQRIFELLNDSG
-2880 SDTNDSY
+2880 TGTKEAY
-2887 NTAKEYTELTKQA
+2887 NTATEHTDLVNQS

-2909 LRDTLIQN
+2909 LRNKLIEN
-2917 GTYGDYMDNLT
+2917 GTYSDYMSTLT
-2928 DAYEKYLE
+2928 ESYEKYLE
-2936 TFDFDGENEPKTF
+2936 DFDYENETPKTF
-2949 KQFASGYGITAD
+2949 KQFASSYGISSD
-2961 DLKADTY
+2961 DLKQDTY
-2968 QGFYDL
+2968 QGFYEL
-2974 YDLTEEQQKAFSDAL
+2974 YDLSEEQQKAFSEAM

-2999 KTISNSA
+2999 KTISNSG
-3006 ATQRRVIYEQQGIYN
+3006 ATQRRLIYEQQGIYD

-3028 ECNLDYSDF
+3028 ENNLDYSDF

-3044 GYTQSQINKMLEK
+3044 GYNSSQINTMLEK
-3057 IGLEPNYQGGS
+3057 IGMESNYTTDDKTSPSEPKNTYTS
-3068 TAEASGSK
+3068 SGKSSSK
-3076 SKGSATSGSKGR
+3076 S
-3088 KTSGSKTSGSRLTKT
+3088 RLSTK
-3103 QKNALLSFLKTIQ
+3103 QKSLLKMYL
-3116 SSYKDFGSIV
+3116 SIINSNYSNFQ
-3126 KGMTS
+3126 KIMNSMTS
-3131 VSDAKAKAEK
+3131 VQEAKSNIEK
-3141 IRNSAYK
+3141 ILKNIK

>member
-1 MANIFEDI
+1 MGNIFEDI
-9 YKSFID
+9 YKSLID

-31 ETQLKQNNPL
+31 EVQLKQNNPL
-41 NLGLSTTVATRNTN
+41 NLGMSTTIATRNTN
-55 NVASG
+55 KIASG
-60 VLNVIE
+60 VLNVID
-66 NASKARNTAIDL
+66 NASKVRNTAIDL
-78 ISAASKVNRDTRA
+78 ISAASKANRDTRA

-147 RIKADNNYYNT
+147 RIKTDNNYYGI
-158 LFSNDGTPID
+158 LFNSDGTPID

-183 FNNED
+183 FSNED

-257 VGSQLNAYQTLTAT
+257 VGSQLNALQTLTAT
-271 ASKLMGNE
+271 ASKLMGGE

-308 QVAYKVY
+308 QVVYKTY
-315 NGMAPFLYSLALSGI
+315 NGMAPFLYSLLMSGI
-330 GSQSFLGNEAAAKAL
+330 GSQSYLGNEAAAQAL

-365 MANGYDFSTS
+365 MANGYDFNTS
-375 VTNAFLHAALSH
+375 VNNAFLHAALSH
-387 ITESIGGEAL
+387 ITESIGGETL
-397 ANVLTGEIGVQLLDN
+397 ANILTGEIGVQLLDN

-423 TFLAEATEEGMEAL
+423 TFIAEATEEGMEAL

-484 AKTIIEFDNGV
+484 ARTIIEFDNGV
-495 KQLMGTINIENQSD
+495 KQLMGTINIEDQSD
-509 YASVKEA
+509 YASAKEA
-516 TEFFEKM
+516 TDFFEKM
-523 ANETQNKLVS
+523 VNETQNKLAS
-533 GQIAKESINDTNKQL
+533 GQIKKESINDTNKQL

-583 KLSENPEQD
+583 KLSDNPEQD

-635 TIDVIEYNNLTDD
+635 TIDAIEYNNLTDD

-667 VFANIITKSGQ
+667 VFANMITKSGQ

-811 MRAFSTKGTVE
+811 MRVFSTKGTVE

-836 ALNNLKKEYK
+836 ALKNLKKEYR

-855 FKLAKRMEGKYSPKE
+855 FKLAKKMEGKYSPKE

-882 GVWKFEVLEDYDYIA
+882 GVWKFEVIEDYDYIKE
-897 NHFPTENGTYLLKDI
+897 HFPIKNGKYILKDI
-912 YGPNSQIF
+912 LGPNSEIF
-920 AFYPELANLE
+920 KYYPKLANLE
-930 VVLDNK
+930 VEK
-936 DGSKGV
+936 DSKTTSTGTFSP
-942 YKNKENKIYL
+942 KEQKIYL
-952 HAGATAETII
+952 HADATPGTII
-962 HEVQHFIQW
+962 HEIQHYIQR
-971 KEGFKTGSSYSKQA
+971 KEGFITGTNINTVKDK
-985 NYLEQD
+985 LE
-991 AILNKAFGLISFNK
+991 LEGLINEAVGLLICNK
-1005 QLIELSNLQKQMLT
+1005 EMLNLARKYYRYSNDPIYVKKVYD
-1019 NDEYL
+1019 N
-1024 YNRYKYTAGEVEA
+1024 KPGEVEA
-1037 RDSAL
+1037 KNAKERAIM
-1042 RSKLKN
+1042 RSKGENVKEKL
-1048 EGVNIDNIIPAML
+1048 PAMA
-1061 DENIVSEIKKYYDL
+1061 NKKIVAEIKKYYDL
-1075 GDEKSIARIIKNIM
+1075 GDEKSFTRFIKDILDYFNFSDYA
-1089 DNFNSSDNSFSSDS
+1089 DNVIDDSDLQNKNLVSGKIQSD
-1103 YSMEQVSTEEIGRGG
+1103 
-1118 RGLEFSKGL
+1118 GLEFSKGL

-1144 SEDKFL
+1144 SEDKLL
-1150 ASINLGGFV
+1150 ASINLGGFSM
-1159 FPSVAVTKDSVGHEN
+1159 PSIAVTKDSVPHDGF
-1174 YGDITLLFDKK
+1174 GPITLLFDKN

-1191 RNNRVYSGDAWTPT
+1191 NLNKVYTHDAWTPKFPRIET
-1205 YPTVDYDVDTNTT
+1205 EVKQDEAYKIRNYLYGLAKKLDTSYSNEVANFANKYVNEVATE
-1218 QAISKQLNDIVDF
+1218 
-1231 DSIRSLD
+1231 DSIDDVMGKLKSNISMKAAYLEENGTHISVGATYEDKYSARNKAEYEEVLSIIPSFNHSEEELLD
-1238 NNYFLY
+1238 MYGD
-1244 NLQNGSQLNDALNE
+1244 QI
-1258 HRGDISTLASDNNAL
+1258 GDIIYQR
-1273 KYIFLT
+1273 YI
-1279 KSGQNIEIPRKPKE
+1279 ED
-1293 LNLKGNYTKG
+1293 GN
-1303 RDVSN
+1303 S
-1308 YVLDALLNS
+1308 
-1317 GYTAGSFYDM
+1317 
-1327 SFEERTNA
+1327 EE
-1335 YYDVIK
+1335 V
-1341 NAIANYYNKAYS
+1341 ANRYA
-1353 ALQGGQFGTNLV
+1353 
-1365 EDFDNYSADYIL
+1365 
-1377 EQVDQYL
+1377 
-1384 RTANEG
+1384 
-1390 VIDIQGLKANLNNAI
+1390 KANLMRRSMIDHALNYKYDVENGRDKKKVVDYSGAADLINRTINEEEYLKWAKNLFSPMFGRKGIWNGKEYLTSSGKRRTYNQMYVDANLDNILKEMLSKDPKGGDFGLVGAITNFNAI
-1405 IQYGDNFENDFADWI
+1405 KGLL
-1420 RNNITSKIRYNTG
+1420 S
-1433 IRNDKDMFTPSGNRR
+1433 
-1448 SFAQLHDPYT
+1448 
-1458 AQNVLKYMKKQT
+1458 
-1470 GNDLRGAKNDS
+1470 
-1481 WGVGPGEIISTQL
+1481 
-1494 KEFRSIDEIIQ
+1494 KEFTDLNEIIQ
-1505 NEGLI
+1505 KEDRIQDIDSEENKAKYDDMSQRYYNLRSRITDSYNFSMNNGVESIIAEDNSFSDALKETLKKKI
-1510 KNLNDEEFNQTYKT
+1510 TVKNVINAFSKNNYTIDEQLASEYIQFMNDLDEM
-1524 VYDSIYAISKEIS
+1524 
-1537 SYIEAETGSTNYFE
+1537 STNYFE
-1551 LNDSSLQLIK
+1551 
-1561 DCMRKN
+1561 
-1567 NKKQMYDLYMK
+1567 
-1578 EFYPYANF
+1578 
-1586 KMSEENVS
+1586 
-1594 KAIDAIYGLKESIG
+1594 
-1608 DLPTRYFEAKPM
+1608 AKPR
-1620 RIVGLDEIQLAIIPN
+1620 RIVGLDEIQLAVIPN
-1635 NSSDYLKETLNNL
+1635 NSSDYLKQTLANN
-1648 GINYVEY
+1648 GIAYWEY
-1655 DPSIEGSRQ
+1655 DPNIEGSKQ

-1716 NELLDLATKDIRDNG
+1716 NELLDLATKEIRDNG
-1731 SISEGVYNR
+1731 SVSEGVYNR

-1760 AAIRKFLKENPIEIT
+1760 AAIRRFLKDNPIEIT

-1782 MYLQKH
+1782 MYLQKN

-1802 TVMMEFNDLF
+1802 TVMMEFDELF

-1819 NITSAKDFVD
+1819 NINSAKDFVD
-1829 QVSSVLTNI
+1829 QVSSVLANI
-1838 DKSKDYI
+1838 DKSKEYI

-1892 NWKQNTQQ
+1892 SWKQNTQQ

-1938 MIDNAEEWIKGYD
+1938 MIENADKWIKGYD

-1979 DETREKMYNALSS
+1979 DSTREKMYNALSS

-2001 DYEKDVNDFINEA
+2001 DYEKDVSDFINEA

-2141 TKSDVLT
+2141 TKSDILT

-2236 NLLKTS
+2236 NLLKST

-2265 DLALADAKTKVE
+2265 DLELADAKAKVE

-2339 NFSHHIVKRSLKSSL
+2339 NFSHHIVKRSLKSSI

-2431 AQNRQLNKF
+2431 AQDRQLNKF

-2504 SNLQTSGGKGWI
+2504 SNLQEAGGKGWI
-2516 ADVANGI
+2516 SDIANGI
-2523 KRTINNINTIDQS
+2523 KRTINNSNAIDQS

-2551 GVMNSLDDMTKT
+2551 GVMNSLDEMTKT
-2563 MLTVGDKVG
+2563 MLTVGDKIG

-2578 SAYAQY
+2578 SAYEQY
-2584 ERLKSQGADLKV
+2584 NRLKNQGLDLGV
-2596 DPIKYADDI
+2596 DAIKYADNI
-2605 TRTSVAGRTKEDMAV
+2605 TRYSVASRTKEDMAV

-2699 QGADETVQNALFGE
+2699 QSADETVQNALFGE

-2732 NNDKAEELFGD
+2732 NNEKAEELFGD

-2764 SLNNDNTRIALA
+2764 SLNNDNIRIALA

-2853 AREYIDSDFKSMSEK
+2853 AREYIESDFKSMSEK

-2887 NTAKEYTELTKQA
+2887 NTAKEYTELSKQA

-3076 SKGSATSGSKGR
+3076 SKGSVTSGSKGR
-3088 KTSGSKTSGSRLTKT
+3088 KTSGSKTRGSRLTKT

-3116 SSYKDFGSIV
+3116 SSYKDFDSIV

-3141 IRNSAYK
+3141 IRNSSYK

>member
-1 MANIFEDI
+1 MAKIFEEI
-9 YKSFID
+9 YKSI
-15 KAVKQ
+15 VKKGLDNLVDATPQ
-20 NTTPSNSQNNV
+20 TTSTESNKVENKLKSGPISQ
-31 ETQLKQNNPL
+31 TSINP
-41 NLGLSTTVATRNTN
+41 
-55 NVASG
+55 
-60 VLNVIE
+60 VLNRNQKSLLDPINYVKNNLDTLKKTADIIGM
-66 NASKARNTAIDL
+66 ASKQMNKAREE
-78 ISAASKVNRDTRA
+78 
-91 QVGLKSPAGEI
+91 VGLKSPAHEI
-102 TNTVN
+102 TEPINN
-107 KAVTGALNYLQES
+107 AVTGVLNKLAEDNKSLNKVQQE
-120 NKGLSEIE
+120 
-128 QNHLDA
+128 HLDA
-134 ASSAYLDTSDVLN
+134 SSSAYLDTNDIIQK
-147 RIKADNNYYNT
+147 IKNDRTYYSN
-158 LFSNDGTPID
+158 LFDNDGNLKD
-168 YSNEIIRLQETASNQ
+168 YSSEIIRLQEVASNQ
-183 FNNED
+183 FGSED

-197 MYKQYQADQK
+197 LYKQYQSEQK
-207 KMIYSSQYQSLL
+207 KLVYASQYQELVNS
-219 NQGADQD
+219 GADND
-226 TLNQFKKAVIQDNYN
+226 TLNKFKKAVVQDNYN
-241 AAERIVANFGS
+241 EAERVLANFGS
-252 TVESF
+252 TVQSF
-257 VGSQLNAYQTLTAT
+257 VGSQLNALNALTAT
-271 ASKLMGNE
+271 VNKLTGGE
-279 PMMSDYPSQI
+279 PTMSDYPSHI
-289 IQDAENLQ
+289 IQEAEDLQ
-297 AIIMSNANGAE
+297 SIIMSNANGAE

-315 NGMAPFLYSLALSGI
+315 NGMAPFLYSLLLG
-330 GSQSFLGNEAAAKAL
+330 GMTSQSFLGNQAAAQAL
-345 TGRALLISDASVLG
+345 TNRALLISDASVLG
-359 SQMKEN
+359 QKMKEN
-365 MANGYDFSTS
+365 MAKGYDFNTS
-375 VTNAFLHAALSH
+375 VLNASLHAMLSH
-387 ITESIGGEAL
+387 ITESIGGESI
-397 ANVLTGEIGVQLLDN
+397 ANILTGDIGVHLLDN
-412 YLSYAIRSMAN
+412 YLNYTSRALAN
-423 TFLAEATEEGMEAL
+423 PFISEMIEEGTEASI
-437 FEPII
+437 EPII
-442 DKYTLNT
+442 DSLTLNT
-449 GLTVEGYIQQV
+449 GLTVEEYINQV

-475 GLVMGAGGT
+475 GLVMGAGST
-484 AKTIIEFDNGV
+484 FKTIYEFDSGV
-495 KQLMGTINIENQSD
+495 KKLADTIDINDSKD
-509 YASVKEA
+509 YSSAKEA
-516 TEFFEKM
+516 NEFFKTLIQETQDKL
-523 ANETQNKLVS
+523 ASGQVAEDRINETTNQLFVM
-533 GQIAKESINDTNKQL
+533 KELQKSYATKI
-548 YIMKQLNQAFSSKLN
+548 S
-563 EYKLSNP
+563 EYETMNP

-583 KLSENPEQD
+583 KLSDNPEQD

-635 TIDVIEYNNLTDD
+635 TIDAIEYNNLTDD

-667 VFANIITKSGQ
+667 VFANMITKSGQ

-728 TYGDEYADNIKAIQD
+728 TYGNEYADNIKAIQD
-743 EYSTL
+743 EYSTI

-882 GVWKFEVLEDYDYIA
+882 GVWKFEVLEDYNYIE
-897 NHFPTENGTYLLKDI
+897 NHFPVENGAYLLKDI

-920 AFYPELANLE
+920 AFYPELANLK
-930 VVLDNK
+930 VIKDDNENSN
-936 DGSKGV
+936 GS
-942 YKNKENKIYL
+942 YKPKEKTIYL
-952 HAGATAETII
+952 HAGATADTVI
-962 HEVQHFIQW
+962 HEVQHYIQR
-971 KEGFKTGSSYSKQA
+971 KEGFETGTSYTNQSKA
-985 NYLEQD
+985 LKRDSIFNNFIGVLT
-991 AILNKAFGLISFNK
+991 LNK
-1005 QLIELSNLQKQMLT
+1005 ELVNLSKHQKQMI
-1019 NDEYL
+1019 NNEEYL
-1024 YNRYKYTAGEVEA
+1024 SNRYYYKPGEVEA
-1037 RDSAL
+1037 RDSAD
-1042 RSKLKN
+1042 RSKLKS
-1048 EGVNIDNIIPAML
+1048 EGINTDNIKPSML
-1061 DENIVSEIKKYYDL
+1061 DKKIVSDIEKYYDL
-1075 GDEKSIARIIKNIM
+1075 GNEKNIARIIKNIV
-1089 DNFNSSDNSFSSDS
+1089 DNFNTTDSSDIAFDLPMGENQQKENRRELS
-1103 YSMEQVSTEEIGRGG
+1103 GRI
-1118 RGLEFSKGL
+1118 EFSKGL

-1144 SEDKFL
+1144 SEDNFL

-1174 YGDITLLFDKK
+1174 YGAITLLFNKK
-1185 TIDPSN
+1185 TIDPAN

-1205 YPTVDYDVDTNTT
+1205 YPTVDYDVDANTT
-1218 QAISKQLNDIVDF
+1218 QAISNQLNSIVDF
-1231 DSIRSLD
+1231 DSIRPLD

-1244 NLQNGSQLNDALNE
+1244 NLQNGSQLNDALSKY
-1258 HRGDISTLASDNNAL
+1258 RGDISTLASDNNAL

-1279 KSGQNIEIPRKPKE
+1279 EKGQNIEIPRKPKIFS
-1293 LNLKGNYTKG
+1293 LKGNYTKG
-1303 RDVSN
+1303 TGVSN
-1308 YVLDALLNS
+1308 YVLNSLLNS
-1317 GYTAGSFYDM
+1317 GYQAGQFNNM
-1327 SFEERTNA
+1327 SFQERMSA
-1335 YYDVIK
+1335 YFDVVK
-1341 NAIANYYNKAYS
+1341 NSVAEYYNKEYG
-1353 ALQGGQFGTNLV
+1353 ALQNGQFGTNLV

-1377 EQVDQYL
+1377 EQIDQYL
-1384 RTANEG
+1384 RTAHEG
-1390 VIDIQGLKANLNNAI
+1390 VVDTQGLETNLNNAI
-1405 IQYGDNFENDFADWI
+1405 SQYGDSFKNDFAGWI

-1433 IRNDKDMFTPSGNRR
+1433 IRNDKDMFTPSGARR

-1470 GNDLRGAKNDS
+1470 GNDLRGAKTDS

-1655 DPSIEGSRQ
+1655 DPSVEGSRQ

-1671 NLKFSKGLTM
+1671 NLKFSKGLTL

-1746 ESTKVLQGNDYADS
+1746 ESTKVLQGNDYADA

-1782 MYLQKH
+1782 MYLQKN

-1802 TVMMEFNDLF
+1802 TVMMEFDELF
-1812 PGLINID
+1812 PWLINID
-1819 NITSAKDFVD
+1819 NINSAKDFVD
-1829 QVSSVLTNI
+1829 QVSSVLANI
-1838 DKSKDYI
+1838 DKSKEYI

-1892 NWKQNTQQ
+1892 SWKQNTQQ

-1938 MIDNAEEWIKGYD
+1938 MIENADKWIKGYD

-1979 DETREKMYNALSS
+1979 DSTREKMYNALSS

-2085 SLSTQSAEKTGKK
+2085 SLSTQFAEKTGKK

-2122 LKTKMQNEIRY
+2122 LKTKMQNEIRF

-2175 LEGHTETVRSD
+2175 LEGHTETVRSN

-2236 NLLKTS
+2236 NLLKST

-2265 DLALADAKTKVE
+2265 DLELADAKAKVE

-2339 NFSHHIVKRSLKSSL
+2339 NFSHHIVKRSLKSSI

-2431 AQNRQLNKF
+2431 AQDRQLNKF

-2504 SNLQTSGGKGWI
+2504 ANLSIDVSPKELAIDI
-2516 ADVANGI
+2516 AYGI
-2523 KRTINNINTIDQS
+2523 KDWINKDSGKHDLIKLS
-2536 PFMANRYFDFDTGKS
+2536 PFMNNRYFDFDTGKN
-2551 GVMNSLDDMTKT
+2551 GVMNSLDDFAKT
-2563 MLTVGDKVG
+2563 MLQVGDKIG
-2572 AQIIWN
+2572 AETIWY
-2578 SAYAQY
+2578 SALNQGM
-2584 ERLKSQGADLKV
+2584 RLGVPNAV
-2596 DPIKYADDI
+2596 KYADDI
-2605 TRTSVAGRTKEDMAV
+2605 TRKSIAGRTKEDMAV

-2641 QNLKQQLKTGN
+2641 QNLKQYMRDGKA
-2652 GGAIITYGV
+2652 GAIITYGV
-2661 SAYLFNAIIKAIMNS
+2661 SAYIFNAIIKAIMNS
-2676 DDEVLPEFITPIV
+2676 DDEILPEFVTPIV
-2689 DEVIKGLKGE
+2689 DEVTKGLKGE
-2699 QGADETVQNALFGE
+2699 QGLDDTVQNALFGE
-2713 IGEMISLTPVGS
+2713 IGEMISLMPVGS
-2725 QLLGLAL
+2725 TLLNLTL
-2732 NNDKAEELFGD
+2732 NNDKANELFGD
-2743 YNPSRYGTTNIGLV
+2743 YNPSRYGTTNIGLS
-2757 GVGNIIT
+2757 GIGNVIS
-2764 SLNNDNTRIALA
+2764 SLDNDNNRIAFA
-2776 DAISDLISGYVK
+2776 DALSDLIAGYVK
-2788 GGKQLTRTTEGL
+2788 GGKQFIRTTEGL

-2822 TSTGRIAFV
+2822 TKSGRIAYV
-2831 NDQTS
+2831 NDQS
-2836 VPDWIRAA
+2836 NIPDWIRAS
-2844 LFGKWSTDP
+2844 LFGKYSTDP
-2853 AREYIDSDFKSMSEK
+2853 AREYIDSGFKTMTDK
-2868 EQRIFELLNNSG
+2868 EQRIFELLNDSG
-2880 SDTNDSY
+2880 TGTKEAY
-2887 NTAKEYTELTKQA
+2887 NTATEHTDLVNQS

-2909 LRDTLIQN
+2909 LRNKLIEN
-2917 GTYGDYMDNLT
+2917 GTYSDYMSTLT
-2928 DAYEKYLE
+2928 ESYEKYLE
-2936 TFDFDGENEPKTF
+2936 DFDYENETPKTF
-2949 KQFASGYGITAD
+2949 KQFASSYGISSD
-2961 DLKADTY
+2961 DLKQDTY
-2968 QGFYDL
+2968 QGFYEL
-2974 YDLTEEQQKAFSDAL
+2974 YDLSEEQQKAFSEAM

-2999 KTISNSA
+2999 KTISNSG
-3006 ATQRRVIYEQQGIYN
+3006 ATQRRLIYEQQGIYD

-3028 ECNLDYSDF
+3028 ENNLDYSDF

-3044 GYTQSQINKMLEK
+3044 GYNSSQINTMLEK
-3057 IGLEPNYQGGS
+3057 IGMESNYTTDDKTSPSEPKNTYTS
-3068 TAEASGSK
+3068 SGKSSSK
-3076 SKGSATSGSKGR
+3076 S
-3088 KTSGSKTSGSRLTKT
+3088 RLSTK
-3103 QKNALLSFLKTIQ
+3103 QKSLLKMYL
-3116 SSYKDFGSIV
+3116 SIINSNYSNFQ
-3126 KGMTS
+3126 KIMNSMTS
-3131 VSDAKAKAEK
+3131 VQEAKSNIEK
-3141 IRNSAYK
+3141 ILKNIK

>member
-1 MANIFEDI
+1 MVNIFEDI
-9 YKSFID
+9 YKSLID
-15 KAVKQ
+15 KTAKQDNPVATPRNTSSAYNAATPTYKVPETVKPV
-20 NTTPSNSQNNV
+20 NTAINTSSAYNVATPSYKSETVKPANKNS
-31 ETQLKQNNPL
+31 
-41 NLGLSTTVATRNTN
+41 S
-55 NVASG
+55 ASG
-60 VLNVIE
+60 VLNLIE
-66 NASKARNTAIDL
+66 NASKIKNVAIDL
-78 ISAASKVNRDTRA
+78 LGAASKVNRDTRA
-91 QVGLKSPAGEI
+91 QAGLKSPAGEI
-102 TNTVN
+102 TNTAS

-128 QNHLDA
+128 QNHLNA

-147 RIKADNNYYNT
+147 KIKTDNNYYGV
-158 LFSNDGTPID
+158 LFNSDGTPID

-188 RKAAKQQLD
+188 RKAAKEQLD
-197 MYKQYQADQK
+197 LYKQYQADQK
-207 KMIYSSQYQSLL
+207 KLIYSSQYQSLL
-219 NQGADQD
+219 NQGADQE

-257 VGSQLNAYQTLTAT
+257 VGSQLNAYQTLVAT

-308 QVAYKVY
+308 QVVYKTY
-315 NGMAPFLYSLALSGI
+315 NGMSSFLYSLLMAGI
-330 GSQSFLGNEAAAKAL
+330 GSQSFLGNEAAARAL
-345 TGRALLISDASVLG
+345 NDRALLVSDFSTLG
-359 SQMKEN
+359 SYMKRN
-365 MANGYDFSTS
+365 MENGYDFNTS
-375 VTNAFLHAALSH
+375 VSNAFLHVLLSH

-397 ANVLTGEIGVQLLDN
+397 ANILTGEIGVQLLSN
-412 YLSYAIRSMAN
+412 YLEYGLKSLAN
-423 TFLAEATEEGMEAL
+423 PFLAEATEEGIEAL

-484 AKTIIEFDNGV
+484 VKTIIEFDNGV
-495 KQLMGTINIENQSD
+495 KQLMGTINIEDQSD
-509 YASVKEA
+509 YASAKEA
-516 TEFFEKM
+516 TDFFEKM
-523 ANETQNKLVS
+523 VSETQNKLAS
-533 GQIAKESINDTNKQL
+533 GQIKKENINDTNKQL
-548 YIMKQLNQAFSSKLN
+548 YIMKQLNQAFSSKIN

-583 KLSENPEQD
+583 KLSDNPEQD

-635 TIDVIEYNNLTDD
+635 TIDVTEYSNLTDE

-667 VFANIITKSGQ
+667 VFANMVTKSGQ

-855 FKLAKRMEGKYSPKE
+855 FKLAKKMEGKYSPKD

-882 GVWKFEVLEDYDYIA
+882 GVWKFEVLEDYNYIE
-897 NHFPTENGTYLLKDI
+897 NHFPVENGTYLLKDI

-920 AFYPELANLE
+920 AFYPELANLK
-930 VVLDNK
+930 VIKDDNGNSN
-936 DGSKGV
+936 GS
-942 YKNKENKIYL
+942 YKPKENTIYL
-952 HAGATAETII
+952 HANATADTVI
-962 HEVQHFIQW
+962 HEVQHYIQR
-971 KEGFKTGSSYSKQA
+971 KEGFETGTSYAKQSE
-985 NYLEQD
+985 Y
-991 AILNKAFGLISFNK
+991 LNKESIFNNFIGTITLNK
-1005 QLIELSNLQKQMLT
+1005 ELVNLSKYQKQMLT

-1024 YNRYKYTAGEVEA
+1024 YNRYKYKTGEVEA

-1048 EGVNIDNIIPAML
+1048 EGVNVDNIIPTMI

-1075 GDEKSIARIIKNIM
+1075 GDEKSITRIIKNIL
-1089 DNFNSSDNSFSSDS
+1089 DNFNSSDIADNAFSLSLGENW
-1103 YSMEQVSTEEIGRGG
+1103 YEENRRELSGRI
-1118 RGLEFSKGL
+1118 EFSKGL

-1144 SEDKFL
+1144 SEDKLL
-1150 ASINLGGFV
+1150 ASINLGGFSM
-1159 FPSVAVTKDSVGHEN
+1159 PSIAVTKDSVPHDGF
-1174 YGDITLLFDKK
+1174 GPITLLFDKN

-1191 RNNRVYSGDAWTPT
+1191 NLNKVYTHDAWTPKFPQIETEVKQDEVYKVRSYLYDIAKKLDTSYSNEVANFANKYMNEVATEDSIDDVMGKLKSSISMKAAYLEENGTHISVGVT
-1205 YPTVDYDVDTNTT
+1205 YEDKYSARNKAEYEKVLSIIPSFSHSEEELLDMYGDQVGDIIYQRYIEDGNSEEVANRYAKANLMRRSMIDHALNYKYDVENGRDKKKVVDYTGAADLINRTINEEEYLKWAKNLFSPMFGRKGIWNGKEYLTPNGKRRTFNQMYVDANIDNILKEMLSKDPKGGDFGLVGAITNFN
-1218 QAISKQLNDIVDF
+1218 AIKGLLSKEFTGLNEIIQKEDRIQDI
-1231 DSIRSLD
+1231 DSEENKAKYDDMSQRYYNLRSRITDSYNFSMNNGVESIIAEDNSFSDALKETLKKKITVKNVINAFSK
-1238 NNYFLY
+1238 NNYTIDE
-1244 NLQNGSQLNDALNE
+1244 Q
-1258 HRGDISTLASDNNAL
+1258 LASD
-1273 KYIFLT
+1273 YI
-1279 KSGQNIEIPRKPKE
+1279 
-1293 LNLKGNYTKG
+1293 
-1303 RDVSN
+1303 
-1308 YVLDALLNS
+1308 
-1317 GYTAGSFYDM
+1317 
-1327 SFEERTNA
+1327 
-1335 YYDVIK
+1335 
-1341 NAIANYYNKAYS
+1341 
-1353 ALQGGQFGTNLV
+1353 QF
-1365 EDFDNYSADYIL
+1365 
-1377 EQVDQYL
+1377 
-1384 RTANEG
+1384 
-1390 VIDIQGLKANLNNAI
+1390 
-1405 IQYGDNFENDFADWI
+1405 
-1420 RNNITSKIRYNTG
+1420 
-1433 IRNDKDMFTPSGNRR
+1433 M
-1448 SFAQLHDPYT
+1448 
-1458 AQNVLKYMKKQT
+1458 
-1470 GNDLRGAKNDS
+1470 NDL
-1481 WGVGPGEIISTQL
+1481 
-1494 KEFRSIDEIIQ
+1494 DEMP
-1505 NEGLI
+1505 
-1510 KNLNDEEFNQTYKT
+1510 
-1524 VYDSIYAISKEIS
+1524 
-1537 SYIEAETGSTNYFE
+1537 TN
-1551 LNDSSLQLIK
+1551 
-1561 DCMRKN
+1561 
-1567 NKKQMYDLYMK
+1567 
-1578 EFYPYANF
+1578 
-1586 KMSEENVS
+1586 
-1594 KAIDAIYGLKESIG
+1594 
-1608 DLPTRYFEAKPM
+1608 YFEAKPR
-1620 RIVGLDEIQLAIIPN
+1620 RIVGLDEIQLAVIPN
-1635 NSSDYLKETLNNL
+1635 NSSDYLKQTLDNN
-1648 GINYVEY
+1648 GIDYWEY
-1655 DPSIEGSRQ
+1655 DPNIEGSKQ

-1681 EDLKAQANLDK
+1681 DDLKAQANLDK

-1731 SISEGVYNR
+1731 TISEGVYNR

-1760 AAIRKFLKENPIEIT
+1760 AAIRRFLKDNPIEIT

-1782 MYLQKH
+1782 MYLQKN

-1802 TVMMEFNDLF
+1802 TVMMEFDELF

-1819 NITSAKDFVD
+1819 SINSAKDFVD
-1829 QVSSVLTNI
+1829 QVSSVLANI
-1838 DKSKDYI
+1838 DKSKEYI
-1845 VPGTE
+1845 VPGSE
-1850 AGISEEEIYN
+1850 AGISEEELYN

-1879 ITVVDKTEEVLED
+1879 VTVVDKTAEVLED
-1892 NWKQNTQQ
+1892 NWRQNTQQ

-1923 VSNRTLEAMERNKQM
+1923 VSNRTIEAMERSRQM
-1938 MIDNAEEWIKGYD
+1938 MIENADKWIKGYD
-1951 TLREEFPLYSKET
+1951 TLREEFPLYTKET
-1964 FSNACFETLVYGDIS
+1964 FSSACFETLVYGNIS

-2001 DYEKDVNDFINEA
+2001 DYEKDINDFINEA

-2053 ERFKNN
+2053 ERFKDNS
-2059 TYLNNITSKFKD
+2059 YLNGITSKFKD

-2117 HGNLD
+2117 QGNLD

-2141 TKSDVLT
+2141 TKSEVLT

-2161 ITEGSRENIAVQYI
+2161 ITEGSRENIAVQYV

-2186 LDLGDNTTQET
+2186 LNLGENTTQET

-2202 SHPFEAY
+2202 NRPFEAY
-2209 TLEDLKRDYNYQM
+2209 TLDDLKKEFSYTM

-2242 YDDIYKE
+2242 YDEIYKE

-2339 NFSHHIVKRSLKSSL
+2339 NFSHHIVKRSLKSSI

-2479 YAKAAALTGNVRSAL
+2479 YAKSAALTGNVRSAL

-2504 SNLQTSGGKGWI
+2504 SNLQISGGKGWI

-2523 KRTINNINTIDQS
+2523 KRTINNINTIERS

-2551 GVMNSLDDMTKT
+2551 GIMNSLDDMAKT

-2584 ERLKSQGADLKV
+2584 ERLKSQGVDLQV

-2641 QNLKQQLKTGN
+2641 QNLKQQLKAGN

-2676 DDEVLPEFITPIV
+2676 DDEVLPEFVTPIV

-2699 QGADETVQNALFGE
+2699 QGVDETVQNALFGE

-2764 SLNNDNTRIALA
+2764 SLNNENTRIALA
-2776 DAISDLISGYVK
+2776 DAISNLIAGYVK
-2788 GGKQLTRTTEGL
+2788 GGKQLTRTAQGL

-2822 TSTGRIAFV
+2822 TSSGRIAFV

-2844 LFGKWSTDP
+2844 LFGKWATDP
-2853 AREYIDSDFKSMSEK
+2853 AREYIDSGFKSMSEK

-2887 NTAKEYTELTKQA
+2887 SIVS
-2900 KEDETIDSS
+2900 DETTDS

-2917 GTYGDYMDNLT
+2917 GTYGDYMNNLT
-2928 DAYEKYLE
+2928 DAYENYLE
-2936 TFDFDGENEPKTF
+2936 SFDFETGEPKTF

-2974 YDLTEEQQKAFSDAL
+2974 YDLTEEQQKAFSEAL

-3006 ATQRRVIYEQQGIYN
+3006 ATQRRVIYEQQGIYD

-3044 GYTQSQINKMLEK
+3044 GYTASQINAMLEK
-3057 IGLEPNYQGGS
+3057 IGLEPSYQGSDTETG
-3068 TAEASGSK
+3068 GV
-3076 SKGSATSGSKGR
+3076 
-3088 KTSGSKTSGSRLTKT
+3088 KTTGSKTKKKSSKTTSSKLTT
-3103 QKNALLSFLKTIQ
+3103 AQKNALLKFLKTIQ
-3116 SSYKDFGSIV
+3116 SSYKDFETIRKSMI
-3126 KGMTS
+3126 S

>member
-1 MANIFEDI
+1 MAKIFEEI
-9 YKSFID
+9 YKSI
-15 KAVKQ
+15 VKKGLDNLVDATPQ
-20 NTTPSNSQNNV
+20 TTSTESNKVENKLKSGPISQ
-31 ETQLKQNNPL
+31 TSINP
-41 NLGLSTTVATRNTN
+41 
-55 NVASG
+55 
-60 VLNVIE
+60 VLNRNQKSLLDPINYVKNNLDTLKKTADIIGM
-66 NASKARNTAIDL
+66 ASKQMNKAREE
-78 ISAASKVNRDTRA
+78 
-91 QVGLKSPAGEI
+91 VGLKSPAHEI
-102 TNTVN
+102 TEPINN
-107 KAVTGALNYLQES
+107 AVTGVLNKLAEDNKSLNKVQQE
-120 NKGLSEIE
+120 
-128 QNHLDA
+128 HLDA
-134 ASSAYLDTSDVLN
+134 SSSAYLDTNDIIQK
-147 RIKADNNYYNT
+147 IKNDRTYYSN
-158 LFSNDGTPID
+158 LFDNDGNLKD
-168 YSNEIIRLQETASNQ
+168 YSSEIIRLQEVASNQ
-183 FNNED
+183 FGSED

-197 MYKQYQADQK
+197 LYKQYQSEQK
-207 KMIYSSQYQSLL
+207 KLVYASQYQELVNS
-219 NQGADQD
+219 GADND
-226 TLNQFKKAVIQDNYN
+226 TLNKFKKAVVQDNYN
-241 AAERIVANFGS
+241 EAERVLANFGS
-252 TVESF
+252 TVQSF
-257 VGSQLNAYQTLTAT
+257 VGSQLNALNALTAT
-271 ASKLMGNE
+271 VNKLTGGE
-279 PMMSDYPSQI
+279 PTMSDYPSHI
-289 IQDAENLQ
+289 IQEAEDLQ
-297 AIIMSNANGAE
+297 SIIMSNANGAE

-315 NGMAPFLYSLALSGI
+315 NGMAPFLYSLLLG
-330 GSQSFLGNEAAAKAL
+330 GMTSQSFLGNQAAAQAL
-345 TGRALLISDASVLG
+345 TNRALLISDASVLG
-359 SQMKEN
+359 QKMKEN
-365 MANGYDFSTS
+365 MAKGYDFNTS
-375 VTNAFLHAALSH
+375 VLNASLHAMLSH
-387 ITESIGGEAL
+387 ITESIGGESI
-397 ANVLTGEIGVQLLDN
+397 ANILTGDIGVHLLDN
-412 YLSYAIRSMAN
+412 YLNYTSRALAN
-423 TFLAEATEEGMEAL
+423 PFISEMIEEGTEASI
-437 FEPII
+437 EPII
-442 DKYTLNT
+442 DSLTLNT
-449 GLTVEGYIQQV
+449 GLTVEEYINQV

-475 GLVMGAGGT
+475 GLVMGAGST
-484 AKTIIEFDNGV
+484 FKTIYEFDSGV
-495 KQLMGTINIENQSD
+495 KKLADTIDINDSKD
-509 YASVKEA
+509 YSSAKEA
-516 TEFFEKM
+516 NEFFKTLIQETQDKL
-523 ANETQNKLVS
+523 ASGQVAEDRINETTNQLFVM
-533 GQIAKESINDTNKQL
+533 KELQKSYATKI
-548 YIMKQLNQAFSSKLN
+548 S
-563 EYKLSNP
+563 EYETMNP

-583 KLSENPEQD
+583 KLSDNPEQD

-635 TIDVIEYNNLTDD
+635 TIDAIEYNNLTDD

-667 VFANIITKSGQ
+667 VFANMITKSGQ

-728 TYGDEYADNIKAIQD
+728 TYGNEYADNIKAIQD
-743 EYSTL
+743 EYSTI

-822 NQSNDLQFLFMGEK
+822 NQSNDLQFLFMGE
-836 ALNNLKKEYK
+836 N
-846 DAYDYVNGQ
+846 Q
-855 FKLAKRMEGKYSPKE
+855 
-870 IFAKTS
+870 
-876 FFRDPT
+876 
-882 GVWKFEVLEDYDYIA
+882 
-897 NHFPTENGTYLLKDI
+897 
-912 YGPNSQIF
+912 Q
-920 AFYPELANLE
+920 
-930 VVLDNK
+930 
-936 DGSKGV
+936 
-942 YKNKENKIYL
+942 KENRR
-952 HAGATAETII
+952 
-962 HEVQHFIQW
+962 
-971 KEGFKTGSSYSKQA
+971 
-985 NYLEQD
+985 
-991 AILNKAFGLISFNK
+991 
-1005 QLIELSNLQKQMLT
+1005 ELS
-1019 NDEYL
+1019 
-1024 YNRYKYTAGEVEA
+1024 G
-1037 RDSAL
+1037 
-1042 RSKLKN
+1042 
-1048 EGVNIDNIIPAML
+1048 
-1061 DENIVSEIKKYYDL
+1061 
-1075 GDEKSIARIIKNIM
+1075 RI
-1089 DNFNSSDNSFSSDS
+1089 
-1103 YSMEQVSTEEIGRGG
+1103 
-1118 RGLEFSKGL
+1118 EFSKGL

-1144 SEDKFL
+1144 SEYNFL

-1174 YGDITLLFDKK
+1174 YGAITLLFNKK
-1185 TIDPSN
+1185 TIDPAN

-1205 YPTVDYDVDTNTT
+1205 YPTVDYDVDANTT
-1218 QAISKQLNDIVDF
+1218 QAISNQLNSIVDF
-1231 DSIRSLD
+1231 DSIRPLD

-1244 NLQNGSQLNDALNE
+1244 NLQNGSQLNDALSKY
-1258 HRGDISTLASDNNAL
+1258 RGDISTLASDNNAL

-1279 KSGQNIEIPRKPKE
+1279 EKGQNIEIPRKPKIFS
-1293 LNLKGNYTKG
+1293 LKGNYTKG
-1303 RDVSN
+1303 TGVSN
-1308 YVLDALLNS
+1308 YVLNSLLNS
-1317 GYTAGSFYDM
+1317 GYQAGQFNNM
-1327 SFEERTNA
+1327 SFQERMSA
-1335 YYDVIK
+1335 YFDVVK
-1341 NAIANYYNKAYS
+1341 NSVAEYYNKEYG
-1353 ALQGGQFGTNLV
+1353 ALQNGQFGTNLV

-1377 EQVDQYL
+1377 EQIDQYL
-1384 RTANEG
+1384 RTAHEG
-1390 VIDIQGLKANLNNAI
+1390 VVDTQGLETNLNNAI
-1405 IQYGDNFENDFADWI
+1405 SQYGDSFKNDFAGWI

-1433 IRNDKDMFTPSGNRR
+1433 IRNDKDMFTPSGARR

-1470 GNDLRGAKNDS
+1470 GNDLRGAKTDS

-1494 KEFRSIDEIIQ
+1494 KEFKSIDEIIQ

-1510 KNLNDEEFNQTYKT
+1510 KNLDDEEYNQTYKT
-1524 VYDSIYAISKEIS
+1524 VHDSIYAISKEIS

-1620 RIVGLDEIQLAIIPN
+1620 RIVSLDEIQLAIIPN

-1655 DPSIEGSRQ
+1655 DPSVEGSRQ

-1671 NLKFSKGLTM
+1671 NLKFSKGLTL

-1746 ESTKVLQGNDYADS
+1746 ESTKVLQGNDYADA

-1782 MYLQKH
+1782 MYLQKN

-1802 TVMMEFNDLF
+1802 TVMMEFNGLF

-1819 NITSAKDFVD
+1819 NINSAKDFVD
-1829 QVSSVLTNI
+1829 QVSSVLANI
-1838 DKSKDYI
+1838 DKSKEYI

-1892 NWKQNTQQ
+1892 SWKQNTQQ

-1938 MIDNAEEWIKGYD
+1938 MIENADKWIKGYD

-1979 DETREKMYNALSS
+1979 DSTREKMYNALSS

-2085 SLSTQSAEKTGKK
+2085 SLSTQFAEKTGKK

-2122 LKTKMQNEIRY
+2122 LKTKMQNEIRF

-2175 LEGHTETVRSD
+2175 LEGHTETVRSN

-2236 NLLKTS
+2236 NLLKST

-2265 DLALADAKTKVE
+2265 DLELADAKAKVE

-2291 LNGSKESTQAAYEL
+2291 LNGSKESTQAAYEI
-2305 AKSKYNRLVNQYNAL
+2305 AKAKFNRLVNQYNAL
-2320 VNRDAK
+2320 VTRDER
-2326 GDATRRQLTPYRE
+2326 GDSTRRQLTPYRE
-2339 NFSHHIVKRSLKSSL
+2339 NFSHHIVKRSVKSDIE
-2354 QSIKNAELM
+2354 SIKDAGLM
-2363 TPTQLAGISEITEPN
+2363 TPTQLAGISEQTKPN

-2431 AQNRQLNKF
+2431 AQDRQLNKF

-2468 KGMRIISTLNS
+2468 KGMKIISTLNK
-2479 YAKAAALTGNVRSAL
+2479 YAKAAALTGNIRSAL

-2504 SNLQTSGGKGWI
+2504 ANLSIDVSPKELAIDI
-2516 ADVANGI
+2516 AYGI
-2523 KRTINNINTIDQS
+2523 KDWINKDSGKHDLIKLS
-2536 PFMANRYFDFDTGKS
+2536 PFMNNRYFDFDTGKN
-2551 GVMNSLDDMTKT
+2551 GVMNSLDDFAKT
-2563 MLTVGDKVG
+2563 MLQVGDKIG
-2572 AQIIWN
+2572 AETIWY
-2578 SAYAQY
+2578 SALNQGM
-2584 ERLKSQGADLKV
+2584 RLGVPNAV
-2596 DPIKYADDI
+2596 KYADDI
-2605 TRTSVAGRTKEDMAV
+2605 TRKSIAGRTKEDMAV

-2641 QNLKQQLKTGN
+2641 QNLKQYMRDGKA
-2652 GGAIITYGV
+2652 GAIITYGV
-2661 SAYLFNAIIKAIMNS
+2661 SAYIFNAIIKAIMNS
-2676 DDEVLPEFITPIV
+2676 DDEILPEFVTPIV
-2689 DEVIKGLKGE
+2689 DEVTKGLKGE
-2699 QGADETVQNALFGE
+2699 QGLDDTVQNALFGE
-2713 IGEMISLTPVGS
+2713 IGEMISLMPVGS
-2725 QLLGLAL
+2725 TLLNLTL
-2732 NNDKAEELFGD
+2732 NNDKANELFGD
-2743 YNPSRYGTTNIGLV
+2743 YNPSRYGTTNIGLS
-2757 GVGNIIT
+2757 GIGNVIS
-2764 SLNNDNTRIALA
+2764 SLDNDNNRIAFA
-2776 DAISDLISGYVK
+2776 DALSDLIAGYVK
-2788 GGKQLTRTTEGL
+2788 GGKQFIRTTEGL

-2822 TSTGRIAFV
+2822 TKSGRIAYV
-2831 NDQTS
+2831 NDQS
-2836 VPDWIRAA
+2836 NIPDWIRAS
-2844 LFGKWSTDP
+2844 LFGKYSTDP
-2853 AREYIDSDFKSMSEK
+2853 AREYIDSGFKTMTDK
-2868 EQRIFELLNNSG
+2868 EQRIFELLNDSG
-2880 SDTNDSY
+2880 TGTKEAY
-2887 NTAKEYTELTKQA
+2887 NTATEHTDLVNQS

-2909 LRDTLIQN
+2909 LRNKLIEN
-2917 GTYGDYMDNLT
+2917 GTYSDYMSTLT
-2928 DAYEKYLE
+2928 ESYEKYLE
-2936 TFDFDGENEPKTF
+2936 DFDYENETPKTF
-2949 KQFASGYGITAD
+2949 KQFASSYGISSD
-2961 DLKADTY
+2961 DLKQDTY
-2968 QGFYDL
+2968 QGFYEL
-2974 YDLTEEQQKAFSDAL
+2974 YDLSEEQQKAFSEAM

-2999 KTISNSA
+2999 KTISNSG
-3006 ATQRRVIYEQQGIYN
+3006 ATQRRLIYEQQGIYD

-3028 ECNLDYSDF
+3028 ENNLDYSDF

-3044 GYTQSQINKMLEK
+3044 GYNSSQINTMLEK
-3057 IGLEPNYQGGS
+3057 IGMESNYTTDDKTSPSEPKNTYTS
-3068 TAEASGSK
+3068 SGKSSSK
-3076 SKGSATSGSKGR
+3076 S
-3088 KTSGSKTSGSRLTKT
+3088 RLSTK
-3103 QKNALLSFLKTIQ
+3103 QKSLLKMYL
-3116 SSYKDFGSIV
+3116 SIINSNYSNFQ
-3126 KGMTS
+3126 KIMNSMTS
-3131 VSDAKAKAEK
+3131 VQEAKSNIEK
-3141 IRNSAYK
+3141 ILKNIK